1 MTITG
6 PSFQIVVDN
15 YVFLVLFILGMFWLI
30 TRHG

>member
-6 PSFQIVVDN
+6 PSFQLVIDS
-15 YVFLVLFILGMFWLI
+15 YVFLVLFILGIFWLV